1 MESTKRM
8 SNGSAP
14 TPNKGLS
21 IVVNG
26 TRHAIASS
34 GDTPLLYVLRD
45 ELGLTGPK
53 FGCGLAQCGACSV
66 IINGLST
73 RSCVFPVSAVTSPVT
88 TLEGLGTPQ
97 HPHPLQRAFIEE
109 QALQCG
115 YCTSGLI
122 ISSAALLLAHPHP
135 TDAQIV
141 AALGGNLCR
150 CGVHQRVVT
159 AVKKAAGATA

>member
-1 MESTKRM
+1 MAKPSTQ
-8 SNGSAP
+8 A
-14 TPNKGLS
+14 

-26 TRHAIASS
+26 TRHAITSS

-66 IINGLST
+66 LIGGVST
-73 RSCVFPVSAVTSPVT
+73 RSCVLPVVAVATPVT
-88 TLEGLGTPQ
+88 TLEGLGTPER
-97 HPHPLQRAFIEE
+97 PHPLQQAFIDE

-135 TDAQIV
+135 TEAQIV
-141 AALGGNLCR
+141 AALDDNLCR
-150 CGVHQRVVT
+150 CAVHQRVVA
-159 AVKKAAGATA
+159 AVKRAAEAG

>member
-1 MESTKRM
+1 M
-8 SNGSAP
+8 SNGSTP
-14 TPNKGLS
+14 TPNKGPS

-26 TRHAIASS
+26 ARHAVASS

-66 IINGLST
+66 MINGQST

-88 TLEGLGTPQ
+88 TLEGLGTPE

-141 AALGGNLCR
+141 AALSGNLCR
-150 CGVHQRVVT
+150 CAVHQRVIA